1 VAARNLRDPGVQIFR
16 RVFGQRPKTKAQRR
30 GFEGTPDGCYNLG
43 CSTRS
48 QRLTACL
55 CRSPRGYSRVSHDA
69 HSVGDQAVNPRRGQ
83 VAQVVERSP
92 EKAGVGGSTPSLAT
106 IFSIACR
113 HFINFHINQ
122 LTAFLVVRWA
132 RSVQNSSGNDF
143 VINEFRECGPC
154 ERSLWRAA
162 LEWP

>member
-1 VAARNLRDPGVQIFR
+1 MHLSVRKKV
-16 RVFGQRPKTKAQRR
+16 
-30 GFEGTPDGCYNLG
+30 
-43 CSTRS
+43 TRS
-48 QRLTACL
+48 FTGSWCFLGDLQQLAE
-55 CRSPRGYSRVSHDA
+55 P
-69 HSVGDQAVNPRRGQ
+69 VGTSKVVRNTIDVN
-83 VAQVVERSP
+83 S

-122 LTAFLVVRWA
+122 LTAFLVVRRA
-132 RSVQNSSGNDF
+132 RSVQNPSGNDF
-143 VINEFRECGPC
+143 VINEFRECVPC